1 MSHDNTTLVHRP
13 ARLTEPL
20 EAPSDY
26 PLAPPPQQGDAAP
39 GGFPLM
45 TLLPVLGSL
54 SSITMIVVLRANPVM
69 VVIGAVILVVA
80 LVGAV
85 GMALG
90 QRGTAARARRRER
103 ERYLD
108 YLESQREEL
117 RKEHEEVRNKAL
129 ALDPA
134 PTVLAEL
141 ARNPERLWE
150 RRRGDADYLRARVG
164 AGTVPWF
171 PIELPSDANPVQ
183 PHDVIM
189 AGEAR
194 ALAASHSAV
203 GGMPVTA
210 ALAGAG
216 YASVVGAP
224 ELSFGVV
231 RALIAQ
237 LATLHAPDD
246 LQLGLVVASSRKQEF
261 DGFDLLPHS
270 LMPTWDG
277 PVQGRRV
284 APDADSMAALLR
296 SELAGRA
303 SRVTAR
309 QRGAVSSRV
318 GAETPLIVI
327 LDDTARSA
335 GGMAMPQ
342 GFTPQQLGVTVLSL
356 VRERMHEPS
365 DTRLR
370 ISVGAGI
377 LETHAGSDADAR
389 AIVHVEDARR
399 PRELRSITAL
409 ADTMSTNLF
418 ASLASRLAP
427 LRLSLASKDGAE
439 AGTRELDALELLGI
453 DSITRVAPENWPV
466 HTQESF
472 LNVPVAVDD
481 SGAVVSI
488 DLKESAH
495 GGMGPHGI
503 CIGATGS
510 GKSEFLRTLVLSL
523 AHSHSPEDLA
533 MILVDYKGGA
543 AFTPFATLPHIAG
556 LIDNLADDAGLIER
570 ARASIEGEIV
580 RRQRLLKDAGSF
592 ASITDYRAARRELPE
607 LEPMPHLFLVID
619 EFGELLTAEPD
630 FIDLLLQIGRIGRA
644 LGIHLLLASQRI
656 EGGRLRGLESY
667 LSYRV
672 GLRTFS
678 EQESA
683 VILETPDA
691 FHLPAV
697 PGYGYLKVDTT
708 VYTRFKAAYVSGA
721 VPDSSQR
728 EIDAGDEQ
736 WGVFELPAYNTIEAS
751 RQSRE
756 GAAPEAQSS
765 TRRVTVTTIDEVVRR
780 LRPGVRPTAPIWL
793 PVLSERFPLFQIV
806 HNPERR
812 PLHIPLGI
820 LDEPARQAQ
829 GPWEIDLTAAGGHFA
844 VVGAP
849 QSGRSTFLRAFAAGA
864 ATTHTPREITMYGL
878 DLTGS
883 GLARLE
889 AFPHVGGVATR
900 GSREE
905 QLRLLEELQ
914 GMLRQREDVFRSHR
928 IESLTHFRN
937 LHAAGQLP
945 MIVSPDVVL
954 LVDGYYSAR
963 TEFEHLEAPLAD
975 LLQRG
980 SSFGIHLVLGLTRWS
995 EVTMSMQPLIG
1006 NRFELRL
1013 NDPADSGIARKL
1025 AESIRSDQPGR
1036 ILTDRKLFAH
1046 VALPAIDDVDDER
1059 LGESLTLLAEQTAA
1073 AWNGP
1078 AASPIRL
1085 LPENLDPAELPD
1097 EFESPDLLPIGLRQD
1112 NMEPAFLDLDGLDQH
1127 LLVFGD
1133 SGSGKTTL
1141 LRQILATLIERY
1153 SAEELVVAI
1162 MEPRGSIAASCPD
1175 GYLGGEAKNLSR
1187 ARQLAAALASELDK
1201 RQNEGESSAMRI
1213 VLLVDDYDIL
1223 ASGGNNPLEPLMPY
1237 LASARDLNFN
1247 VVLTRPVAG
1256 SARALYENTIQ
1267 TLKDTGGTGV
1277 ILSGER
1283 AEGPL
1288 WPGVHASQAV
1298 PGRAK
1303 FVRRGQPP
1311 RLVQIANRVALTV
1324 EETAAV

>member
-1 MSHDNTTLVHRP
+1 MTHSNTRIVHRP
-13 ARLTEPL
+13 ARITEPL
-20 EAPSDY
+20 SAPNDY
-26 PLAPPPQQGDAAP
+26 ALAPPPQQGDAP
-39 GGFPLM
+39 LGGFPLM

-54 SSITMIVVLRANPVM
+54 SSITMIIVLRANPVM
-69 VVIGAVILVVA
+69 VALGAVILVVA

-108 YLESQREEL
+108 YLETQRSEL
-117 RKEHEEVRNKAL
+117 RTEHESVRRNAL
-129 ALDPA
+129 VLDPA
-134 PTVLAEL
+134 PTALAEI
-141 ARNPERLWE
+141 ARNPARLWE
-150 RRRGDADYLRARVG
+150 RRRTDADFLRARVAVG
-164 AGTVPWF
+164 AVPWF
-171 PIELPSDANPVQ
+171 PIELPADANPVQ

-194 ALAASHSAV
+194 ALARSHSAV
-203 GGMPVTA
+203 GGMPVA
-210 ALAGAG
+210 VSLIGAG
-216 YASVVGAP
+216 TVSIVGGSAIT
-224 ELSFGVV
+224 FGVA

-246 LQLGLVVASSRKQEF
+246 LHIGLVVPASRLSEF
-261 DGFDLLPHS
+261 EGFDLLPHT
-270 LMPTWDG
+270 LLQLWDG
-277 PVQGRRV
+277 PVQGRRI
-284 APDADSMAALLR
+284 APDVDSMAALLR
-296 SELAGRA
+296 SELSARA
-303 SRVTAR
+303 SRFTAR
-309 QRGAVSSRV
+309 QRGAATARAGV
-318 GAETPLIVI
+318 ETPLVLI
-327 LDDTARSA
+327 LDDTLRTA
-335 GGMAMPQ
+335 GGFALPQ
-342 GFTPQQLGVTVLSL
+342 GFRPEQLGITVIS
-356 VRERMHEPS
+356 VVSERLHEPS
-365 DTRLR
+365 ETRVRLSVTADGDARSDMHTAAAGIRIEDTRATSAHKEL
-370 ISVGAGI
+370 
-377 LETHAGSDADAR
+377 HA
-389 AIVHVEDARR
+389 I
-399 PRELRSITAL
+399 
-409 ADTMSTNLF
+409 ADTMSTTLF
-418 ASLASRLAP
+418 AALASRLAP
-427 LRLSLASKDGAE
+427 LRLSHASREGE
-439 AGTRELDALELLGI
+439 AAAVRELDALEMLGI
-453 DSITRVAPENWPV
+453 ESIAHVTPERWPV
-466 HTQESF
+466 HTNETF
-472 LNVPVAVDD
+472 LTVPVAVDD
-481 SGAVVSI
+481 SGTTVSI

-592 ASITDYRAARRELPE
+592 ASIADYRAARQELPE
-607 LEPMPHLFLVID
+607 LAPLPHLFLVID

-678 EQESA
+678 EQESS

-708 VYTRFKAAYVSGA
+708 IYTRFKAAYVSGA
-721 VPDSSQR
+721 VPDASQR
-728 EIDAGDEQ
+728 DIDNADEQ
-736 WGVFELPAYNTIEAS
+736 WGVFELPSYNTVESSRRSLERGTADAS
-751 RQSRE
+751 TPGRR
-756 GAAPEAQSS
+756 ASS
-765 TRRVTVTTIDEVVRR
+765 TIIDEVVRR

-806 HNPERR
+806 HNPGRKA
-812 PLHIPLGI
+812 LHIPLGI

-829 GPWEIDLTAAGGHFA
+829 GPWEVDLTASGGHFA

-914 GMLRQREDVFRSHR
+914 GMLRQREEVFRSHR
-928 IESLTHFRN
+928 IESLTHFRAM
-937 LHAAGQLP
+937 HAAGQLP
-945 MIVSPDVVL
+945 MIISPDVVL

-963 TEFEHLEAPLAD
+963 TEFEHLEAPLAE

-1013 NDPADSGIARKL
+1013 NDPADSSIARKL
-1025 AESIRSDQPGR
+1025 AETIRSDQPGR
-1036 ILTDRKLFAH
+1036 VLTDRKLFAH
-1046 VALPAIDDVDDER
+1046 VALPAIDDVDDEQ

-1078 AASPIRL
+1078 SASPIRL
-1085 LPENLDPAELPD
+1085 LPENLDPRELPD
-1097 EFESPDLLPIGLRQD
+1097 AFESPDHLPIGLRQD
-1112 NMEPAFLDLDGLDQH
+1112 TMETAFIDLDGLDQH
-1127 LLVFGD
+1127 VLVFGD
-1133 SGSGKTTL
+1133 AGSGKTTL
-1141 LRQILATLIERY
+1141 LRQMLATLIERY
-1153 SAEELVVAI
+1153 SADELVVAI
-1162 MEPRGSIAASCPD
+1162 MEPRGSIAAECPD
-1175 GYLGGEAKNLSR
+1175 GYLGGEAKNFSR

-1201 RQNEGESSAMRI
+1201 RQNEGESAAMRI
-1213 VLLVDDYDIL
+1213 VLFIDDYDIL
-1223 ASGGNNPLEPLMPY
+1223 SSGGNNPLEPLMPY

-1267 TLKDTGGTGV
+1267 TLKDTGGTGI

-1303 FVRRGQPP
+1303 LVRRGQPP
-1311 RLVQIANRVALTV
+1311 RLVQIANQQGAPAPVPAPV
-1324 EETAAV
+1324 G

>member
-1 MSHDNTTLVHRP
+1 MTHDNTTLVHRP
-13 ARLTEPL
+13 ARFTKPIDS
-20 EAPSDY
+20 PTDY
-26 PLAPPPQQGDAAP
+26 PLAPPPQQGDAPP
-39 GGFPLM
+39 GGIPLM

-69 VVIGAVILVVA
+69 VALGALILVVA

-90 QRGTAARARRRER
+90 QRGTAIRARRRER
-103 ERYLD
+103 ELYLD
-108 YLESQREEL
+108 YLETQRAEL
-117 RKEHEEVRNKAL
+117 REKHAAVRRHAL
-129 ALDPA
+129 TLDPA
-134 PTVLAEL
+134 PTALEEL

-150 RRRGDADYLRARVG
+150 RRRGNTDFLRARIGVG
-164 AGTVPWF
+164 SVPWF
-171 PIELPSDANPVQ
+171 PVELPADANPVQ

-194 ALAASHSAV
+194 SLASSHSSV
-203 GGMPVTA
+203 GGMPVTV

-216 YASVVGAP
+216 NVSIVGNR
-224 ELSFGVV
+224 ETTFGLV

-237 LATLHAPDD
+237 LATLHSPDD
-246 LQLGLVVASSRKQEF
+246 LQLGLVAPSTRLQEF
-261 DGFDLLPHS
+261 SGFGLLPHS
-270 LMPTWDG
+270 ILEEWDG
-277 PVQGRRV
+277 PVPGRRV
-284 APDADSMAALLR
+284 APDVRSMAGLLGP
-296 SELAGRA
+296 ELSQRA
-303 SRVTAR
+303 ARFAAR
-309 QRGAVSSRV
+309 QRGAAGSRA
-318 GAETPLIVI
+318 GSETPLII
-327 LDDTARSA
+327 FLDDTDRTA
-335 GGMAMPQ
+335 GGMSMPH
-342 GFTPQQLGVTVLSL
+342 GLSPLQLGVTVVSL
-356 VRERMHEPS
+356 VTERVREPGETRVRLTVSEPAATDDAAEVEVGPS
-365 DTRLR
+365 VWIDDERLEP
-370 ISVGAGI
+370 A
-377 LETHAGSDADAR
+377 LEPMDA
-389 AIVHVEDARR
+389 H
-399 PRELRSITAL
+399 P
-409 ADTMSTNLF
+409 DTMSTTLF

-427 LRLSLASKDGAE
+427 LRLSVASRDGDGAG
-439 AGTRELDALELLGI
+439 ARELDALELLGI
-453 DSITRVAPENWPV
+453 ESIAQVSPENWPV
-466 HTQESF
+466 HTNDSF
-472 LNVPVAVDD
+472 LKVPVAIDD
-481 SGAVVSI
+481 SGAIVSI

-523 AHSHSPEDLA
+523 ANSHSPEDLA

-556 LIDNLADDAGLIER
+556 LIDNLADDAGLIQR

-592 ASITDYRAARRELPE
+592 ASIADYRTARRELPE
-607 LEPMPHLFLVID
+607 LAPMPHLFLVID
-619 EFGELLTAEPD
+619 EFGELLTAEPE

-721 VPDSSQR
+721 VPDASQR
-728 EIDAGDEQ
+728 DIDSTDEQ
-736 WGVFELPAYNTIEAS
+736 WGVFELPTYNTIEAS
-751 RQSRE
+751 RQSLERGAPE
-756 GAAPEAQSS
+756 SAAPARRITS
-765 TRRVTVTTIDEVVRR
+765 TIIDEVVRR
-780 LRPGVRPTAPIWL
+780 LRAGVVPTAPIWL

-806 HNPERR
+806 DNSKRK

-820 LDEPARQAQ
+820 LDDPARQAQ
-829 GPWEIDLTAAGGHFA
+829 GPWELDLTASGGHFA
-844 VVGAP
+844 IIGAP
-849 QSGRSTFLRAFAAGA
+849 QTGRSTFLRAFAAGA

-889 AFPHVGGVATR
+889 GFPHVGGVATR

-928 IESLTHFRN
+928 IESLGHFRT

-945 MIVSPDVVL
+945 MIISPDVVL

-963 TEFEHLEAPLAD
+963 TEFEELEAPLSD

-980 SSFGIHLVLGLTRWS
+980 SSFGIHLVLALTRWS

-1025 AESIRSDQPGR
+1025 AETIRADQPGR
-1036 ILTDRKLFAH
+1036 VLTDRKLFAH
-1046 VALPAIDDVDDER
+1046 VALPAIDDVDDEQ

-1085 LPENLDPAELPD
+1085 LPEKLSPSELPD
-1097 EFESPDLLPIGLRQD
+1097 AFAVPDQLPIGLRQD
-1112 NMEPAFLDLDGLDQH
+1112 NMEPAMIDFDGLDQH
-1127 LLVFGD
+1127 VLVFGD
-1133 SGSGKTTL
+1133 SGSGKTTF

-1153 SAEELVVAI
+1153 STEELVVAI
-1162 MEPRGSIAASCPD
+1162 MEPRGSIAANCPD
-1175 GYLGGEAKNLSR
+1175 GYLGGEAKNYTR
-1187 ARQLAAALASELDK
+1187 ARQLSAALAGELDK
-1201 RQNEGESSAMRI
+1201 RQNEGEPASMRI
-1213 VLLVDDYDIL
+1213 VLLIDDYDML

-1267 TLKDTGGTGV
+1267 TLKDTGGTGI

-1303 FVRRGQPP
+1303 LVRRGQPP
-1311 RLVQIANRVALTV
+1311 RLVQIADQSGLPQV
-1324 EETAAV
+1324 